1 MIDAMRI
8 LDRCL
13 LCAAFAV
20 LAIAPALAANHK
32 PANKPATAKAAVPA
46 PCLPQWREGW
56 LRLPPGAGMPMA
68 AGFGRFDNACG
79 QALAVVS
86 ASSPAF
92 GDVSLHESFQAG
104 GVNRMREVAR
114 LPLPAGGRVALAPGG
129 LHLMLM
135 DPRQALAE
143 GGSVPVTFTLEDGR
157 TVEATL
163 QVRKTAP

>member
-8 LDRCL
+8 LDRSL
-13 LCAAFAV
+13 LCAAVAL
-20 LAIAPALAANHK
+20 LAIAPALAAD
-32 PANKPATAKAAVPA
+32 NKPAPVSTKAAVPA
-46 PCLPQWREGW
+46 QCLPQWRGGW
-56 LRLPPGAGMPMA
+56 VRLPPSTAMAMA
-68 AGFGRFDNACG
+68 AGFGQFDNACG

-92 GDVSLHESFQAG
+92 GDVSLHESFQAD

-114 LPLPAGGRVALAPGG
+114 LPLPAGGKVALAPGG

>member
-8 LDRCL
+8 LDRSL
-13 LCAAFAV
+13 LCAALALTVIAPV
-20 LAIAPALAANHK
+20 LAAD
-32 PANKPATAKAAVPA
+32 NKPSAPNAKAAA
-46 PCLPQWREGW
+46 PGRCLPQWQGGW
-56 LRLPPGAGMPMA
+56 VRLPPSASMPMA
-68 AGFGRFDNACG
+68 AGFGQFDNACP
-79 QALAVVS
+79 QALAVVA

-92 GDVSLHESFQAG
+92 GDVSLHESFQAD

-114 LPLPAGGRVALAPGG
+114 LPLPAAGKVTLAPGG

-135 DPRQALAE
+135 EPKQALAE
-143 GGSVPVTFTLEDGR
+143 GGSVPVRFTLEDGR